1 MFKLRA
7 VWININYRYVEDELR
22 YLFSN
27 ADLVALVHQRQFSP
41 RVAALLPELPA
52 LRHVI
57 VIDDDSG
64 EPDPRHDAV
73 DFEDAVASGSPRT
86 RLRPQIG

>member
-27 ADLVALVHQRQFSP
+27 ADLVALVHQRQFAP
-41 RVAALLPELPA
+41 ARGHAPARAARRCA
-52 LRHVI
+52 
-57 VIDDDSG
+57 
-64 EPDPRHDAV
+64 
-73 DFEDAVASGSPRT
+73 T
-86 RLRPQIG
+86 